1 MPVQLVTDQLSNEL
15 DEKFRSQLIGNF
27 KIIEQTLNDLDIKQ
41 TNFINDLSEINKA
54 NNTRFSEVDEKLA
67 TQANILGGDLNVAI
81 DNLNK
86 QLVARINRITLG
98 TDDEA
103 IRLVVTEILKEK
115 GVIN

>member
-1 MPVQLVTDQLSNEL
+1 MKPLVTNDLANDFDALRGQLVDNFIKIQQEL
-15 DEKFRSQLIGNF
+15 DRLGVQQVGVIDGLEA
-27 KIIEQTLNDLDIKQ
+27 NDDAI
-41 TNFINDLSEINKA
+41 SKA
-54 NNTRFSEVDEKLA
+54 VSEVDKKL
-67 TQANILGGDLNVAI
+67 TVQANTLGGDLNVAI

-103 IRLVVTEILKEK
+103 IRLVVTEILEEK

>member
-1 MPVQLVTDQLSNEL
+1 VVKLVTDEFSAEL
-15 DEKFRSQLIGNF
+15 DSTFRKQLIDNF
-27 KIIEQTLNDLDIKQ
+27 KIIEQALKDFDTKQ
-41 TNFINDLSEINKA
+41 TNFINSLSEINKTNSKA
-54 NNTRFSEVDEKLA
+54 FSEVDNKLA

-86 QLVARINRITLG
+86 QLTMRINRITLG

-103 IRLVVTEILKEK
+103 IELVVTEILKEK